1 MKRIFAA
8 WLLDIA
14 KYVVTVLVLSTVL
27 TDIVSGWLYYVA
39 SIGVVVSIV
48 LLGFILYR
56 SADKDDRKVRFNNLI
71 SN

>member
-1 MKRIFAA
+1 MKRIFAS
-8 WLLDIA
+8 WLMDIA

-56 SADKDDRKVRFNNLI
+56 SADKDDRKRQI
-71 SN
+71 

>member
-8 WLLDIA
+8 WLMDIA

-27 TDIVSGWLYYVA
+27 TDIVSGLLYYIA
-39 SIGVVVSIV
+39 SISVVASIV

-56 SADKDDRKVRFNNLI
+56 SADKDDKKAKSLTI
-71 SN
+71 